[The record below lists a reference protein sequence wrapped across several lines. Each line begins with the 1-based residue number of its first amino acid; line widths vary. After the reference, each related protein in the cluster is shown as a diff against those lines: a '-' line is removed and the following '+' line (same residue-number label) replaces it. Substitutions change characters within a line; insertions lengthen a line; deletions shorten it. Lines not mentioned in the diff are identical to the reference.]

1 MSQKTRA
8 DGSARE
14 RLQAQRE
21 KEKARAR
28 RGRQAKVAGAVVLV
42 LAVAAGIA
50 VWASSTGDGKSAPV
64 AAPKGATGGDKPMV
78 SVGKKDAPS
87 TLDVW
92 EDFRC
97 PACKQFETGFRKTVH
112 ELQDSGQLKTN
123 YHLALL
129 IDGNMGGKGSLNA
142 GNAALCAQ
150 NAGKFRDY
158 HDVLYTNQPA
168 EQQDRYAD
176 KTYLIK
182 LAGKVPGLVTRD
194 FRSCVHDGTY
204 NGFVQKSQEAFQ
216 SGGFQGTPSIFLN
229 GKNLFADQSARM
241 TPQKLQ
247 QMVQDANKKK

>member
-1 MSQKTRA
+1 MSQKSRA

-28 RGRQAKVAGAVVLV
+28 RGRQAKVAGAVVVV

-50 VWASSTGDGKSAPV
+50 LWASSTGDDKSAPV
-64 AAPKGATGGDKPMV
+64 AAPKGATGGAKPMV
-78 SVGKKDAPS
+78 TVGEKSAPS
-87 TLDVW
+87 TLQVW

-97 PACKQFETGFRKTVH
+97 PACKQFETGFRSVLH
-112 ELQDSGQLKTN
+112 ELQDNGQLRTD

-158 HDVLYTNQPA
+158 HDVLFSNQPP
-168 EQQDRYAD
+168 EQQDRYAS
-176 KTYLIK
+176 KKHLIQ
-182 LAGKVPGLVTRD
+182 LAGKVPGLVTED
-194 FRSCVHDGTY
+194 FRSCVSDGKY

-216 SGGFQGTPSIFLN
+216 SGGFQGTPTVVLN
-229 GKNLFADQSARM
+229 GKNLFADQSAQV
-241 TPQKLQ
+241 TPQKLK
-247 QMVQDANKKK
+247 QMVLDANKKK